1 MSERV
6 SAFTKKILWTFAI
19 VFVIRCAIS
28 FTEIRDSISAYLVF
42 SLIGEAIT
50 ITTVIAVLY
59 ERFLWAYDKS
69 SKVPVVKG
77 KYQGSIVSSWDGQKR
92 EATLEIKQTL
102 LKISITMKTSES
114 SSGSV
119 SASID
124 EVLGEKQLTYCY
136 LNKPLASV
144 RDRSEI
150 HYGTAML
157 NCDTPGKLA
166 GYYFTDRKTTG
177 DLFFEREGKTK

>member
-6 SAFTKKILWTFAI
+6 SVFTKKILWAFGMI
-19 VFVIRCAIS
+19 FVIRCAIS
-28 FTEIRDSISAYLVF
+28 FAEIRDSLSVYLVF

-50 ITTVIAVLY
+50 ITTVIAVIY
-59 ERFLWAYDKS
+59 ERYLWAFDKS

-77 KYQGSIVSSWDGQKR
+77 KYKGSIVSNWDGQKR
-92 EATLEIKQTL
+92 DATLEIKQSL
-102 LKISITMKTSES
+102 LKISITMKSSES

-136 LNKPLASV
+136 LNKPMACV

-150 HYGTAML
+150 HFGTAML
-157 NCDTPGKLA
+157 NCDTPDKLT
-166 GYYFTDRKTTG
+166 GSYFTDRNTTG
-177 DLFFEREGKTK
+177 DLYFERVGKSK

>member
-6 SAFTKKILWTFAI
+6 STFTKKVLWAFGI

-28 FTEIRDSISAYLVF
+28 FAEIKDGFSIYMIF

-59 ERFLWAYDKS
+59 EQFLWAFDKS
-69 SKVPVVKG
+69 SKTPVIKG
-77 KYQGSIVSSWDGQKR
+77 KYEGSIFSSCDGQKH

-102 LKISITMKTSES
+102 LKISITMKTTES
-114 SSGSV
+114 NSGSV
-119 SASID
+119 IACID
-124 EVLGEKQLTYCY
+124 EILGVQQITYCY
-136 LNKPLASV
+136 LNKPMASV
-144 RDRSEI
+144 RNRSEI

-157 NCDTPGKLA
+157 NCDSPGKLI
-166 GYYFTDRKTTG
+166 GSYFTDRKTTG
-177 DLFFEREGKTK
+177 DMFFEKVGKSR

>member
-6 SAFTKKILWTFAI
+6 SAFTKKVLWAFGI

-28 FTEIRDSISAYLVF
+28 FGEIIDSFSVYLVF
-42 SLIGEAIT
+42 SLIGDAIT
-50 ITTVIAVLY
+50 ITTVIAVVY
-59 ERFLWAYDKS
+59 ERFLWAFDKS

-77 KYQGSIVSSWDGQKR
+77 KYQGCIVSSWDGQKR
-92 EATLEIKQTL
+92 DATLEIKQTL
-102 LKISITMKTSES
+102 LKISITMKTRES

-136 LNKPLASV
+136 LNKPMACV
-144 RDRSEI
+144 RDRSGI

-157 NCDTPGKLA
+157 NCDCSGKLT
-166 GYYFTDRKTTG
+166 GSYFTDRKTTG
-177 DLFFEREGKTK
+177 DMFFERVG

>member
-1 MSERV
+1 MSDRV
-6 SAFTKKILWTFAI
+6 SSFTKKILWAFGI
-19 VFVIRCAIS
+19 IFVIRCAIS
-28 FTEIRDSISAYLVF
+28 FTEIRDSFSVYLVF

-50 ITTVIAVLY
+50 ITTVIAVIY
-59 ERFLWAYDKS
+59 ERFLWAFDKT

-102 LKISITMKTSES
+102 LKISITMRTSES

-136 LNKPLASV
+136 LNKPMASV

-157 NCDTPGKLA
+157 NCDTPGKLE
-166 GYYFTDRKTTG
+166 GSYFTDRKTTG
-177 DLFFEREGKTK
+177 DLFFEKKGKSK

>member
-50 ITTVIAVLY
+50 ITTVIAVIY

-102 LKISITMKTSES
+102 LKII
-114 SSGSV
+114 
-119 SASID
+119 A
-124 EVLGEKQLTYCY
+124 
-136 LNKPLASV
+136 
-144 RDRSEI
+144 
-150 HYGTAML
+150 
-157 NCDTPGKLA
+157 
-166 GYYFTDRKTTG
+166 F
-177 DLFFEREGKTK
+177 

>member
-6 SAFTKKILWTFAI
+6 ATFTKKILWVFGI
-19 VFVIRCAIS
+19 VFVIRCIFSFSQIS
-28 FTEIRDSISAYLVF
+28 EGFSVYLII

-50 ITTVIAVLY
+50 ITTLLAVLY
-59 ERFLWAYDKS
+59 ERFFWAFDKS

-77 KYQGSIVSSWDGQKR
+77 KYHGSITSDWDGKKR
-92 EATLEIKQTL
+92 TATLEIKQTL
-102 LKISITMKTSES
+102 LKVSVIMKTDES

-124 EVLGEKQLTYCY
+124 DVNGEKWLIYCY
-136 LNKPLASV
+136 MNKPMASV
-144 RDRSEI
+144 RNRSEI

-157 NCDTPGKLA
+157 NCGCPGKLL
-166 GYYFTDRKTTG
+166 GSYFTDRKTTG
-177 DLFFEREGKTK
+177 DISFERVACR